1 MLRFFTFTIFLLL
14 SYCCWGQTIKG
25 RLVTEEVEPINFA
38 LVSLHN
44 LSNGH
49 LKAQVFPSDEG
60 VFTFGAIEAGSYR
73 VHVEGGLG
81 FDMYESDSLVIKDD
95 PAQIYDLG
103 DIVLKYTVYETD
115 VALVTA
121 DSIKPMLEYD
131 IDKMTMNIEGTSL
144 GTLPSLSTL
153 LELAPNV
160 SQVGGVVSIAGKSN
174 VLILINGKRTNLKLE
189 NIPPNIIESIEI
201 ISNPSAEYDANV
213 GAVLNINLKKGS
225 MEGIQGNVYAKYTQ
239 GIYPRF
245 DAGSLINFNKKKFT
259 AQLSIDYSYYKIRS
273 VSIADRRFEA
283 TQPFYY
289 SGSELKQESEEHS
302 LNTNLS
308 LGWSFNPNHDITL
321 SGEYS
326 YFNAPNNSTS
336 QQDVFSSTLEAID
349 IDSTLDNTTTFKSI
363 GNNFQAQLSYNGKF
377 GKHWSIAS
385 ELSYLYI
392 TPSNN
397 SDFSFQLSNINNP
410 AQNSVVNYHMNDS
423 TQAGLLIG
431 QLDLSWNKKSNTIDF
446 GAKYTNINT
455 YYSIAFENNNIQF
468 TGNSN
473 WFRYNEGIYAAYLQW
488 KSSIGKFQWR
498 LGLRGEYA
506 TTKGI
511 DRQNLQ
517 TNIGQFNYFPSAAL
531 LFTLSQDHIF
541 KLAYNKSIERVSFF
555 DRSPYVYYTGLYTKF
570 EGNPN
575 LRPQI
580 SHSVSLEYFLMGRF
594 SFQLYYNE
602 VIDYINQVS
611 ELNGSL
617 EAFRSI
623 NFQNSNYGL
632 SVGGQFKPL
641 NWWTISYNLAGAGA
655 YTRGEAQN
663 QPFNTWTAYVYLG
676 LYQSFNLW
684 NWMKVDAIVSY
695 TSPYAVGIYSAGHLF
710 FLDLNLSKNFFKDQL
725 TVSIYLSDL
734 FGTRLQ
740 QNGVDFNA
748 QQRTVVH
755 NRDVRTV
762 TLSLIYNFSKG
773 RKKEVEPINTID
785 DNTVDRL
792 LKN

>member
-1 MLRFFTFTIFLLL
+1 MLRFFTSTIVLFL
-14 SYCCWGQTIKG
+14 SYCCLGQTIKG

-38 LVSLHN
+38 LVSLYN
-44 LSNGH
+44 LSNEN

-60 VFTFGAIEAGSYR
+60 IFTFEAIEAGSYQIR
-73 VHVEGGLG
+73 VEGGLG
-81 FDMYESDSLVIKDD
+81 FDMYQSDSLVIKNGDT
-95 PAQIYDLG
+95 QTYNLG
-103 DIVLKYTVYETD
+103 DIVLTYTVYETD
-115 VALVTA
+115 IAIVTA
-121 DSIKPMLEYD
+121 DSIKPLLEYD
-131 IDKMTMNIEGTSL
+131 IDKTIMNIEGTSL

-160 SQVGGVVSIAGKSN
+160 SQVGDALSIAGKSN

-213 GAVLNINLKKGS
+213 GAVLNIILKKGS
-225 MEGIQGNVYAKYTQ
+225 MEGIQGNVYTKYTQ

-245 DAGSLINFNKKKFT
+245 DVGSLINFNKKKFT
-259 AQLSIDYSYYKIRS
+259 AQLSVDYSYNKIRS

-289 SGSELKQESEEHS
+289 SISELKQESEEHNIS
-302 LNTNLS
+302 TNLN
-308 LGWSFNPNHDITL
+308 LGWSFNPKHNITL

-326 YFNAPNNSTS
+326 HFNAPKNSTN
-336 QQDVFSSTLEAID
+336 QEDVFSSTVEAVD
-349 IDSTLDNTTTFKSI
+349 IDSTLNNTTTFKSI
-363 GNNFQAQLSYNGKF
+363 GNNFQAQLSYNGQF
-377 GKHWSIAS
+377 GKYWTIAS
-385 ELSYLYI
+385 AVSYLYI

-397 SDFSFQLSNINNP
+397 SDFSFQLSNTNNP
-410 AQNSVVNYHMNDS
+410 AQNSVFNYQMNDS

-431 QLDLSWNKKSNTIDF
+431 QLDWTWNNKSNTVDF
-446 GAKYTNINT
+446 GTKYTNINT

-488 KSSIGKFQWR
+488 KSSVGKFQWR
-498 LGLRGEYA
+498 LGFRGEYA
-506 TTKGI
+506 TTKGV
-511 DRQNLQ
+511 DRQDLQ
-517 TNIGQFNYFPSAAL
+517 TNIEQFDYFPSAAL

-570 EGNPN
+570 EGNPS

-580 SHSVSLEYFLMGRF
+580 RHSVALEYFLMQRF

-617 EAFRSI
+617 ETFRRI

-632 SVGGQFKPL
+632 NISGQFRPL
-641 NWWTISYNLAGAGA
+641 NWWNISFSLAGAGA

-663 QPFNTWTAYVYLG
+663 QPFNTKTVYVYLG

-684 NWMKVDAIVSY
+684 NWMKIDAIASY

-710 FLDLNLSKNFFKDQL
+710 FLDLNLSKTFLKDQL
-725 TVSIYLSDL
+725 TVSVYLSDL

-740 QNGVDFNA
+740 QNCVDFNA

-773 RKKEVEPINTID
+773 RKKEVEPINTVD
-785 DNTVDRL
+785 DNTIDRL

>member
-1 MLRFFTFTIFLLL
+1 MLKFFTSAIFLLL
-14 SYCCWGQTIKG
+14 SYCCLGQAIKG
-25 RLVTEEVEPINFA
+25 RLVTESVEPINFA
-38 LVSLHN
+38 LVSLYN
-44 LSNGH
+44 LSDEN

-60 VFTFGAIEAGSYR
+60 IFTFDAIESGSYQIR
-73 VHVEGGLG
+73 VEGGLG
-81 FDMYESDSLVIKDD
+81 FDMYQSDSLVIKNGDKE
-95 PAQIYDLG
+95 IYNLG

-115 VALVTA
+115 IAVVTA
-121 DSIKPMLEYD
+121 DSIKPLLEYD
-131 IDKMTMNIEGTSL
+131 IDKTTMNIGGTSL
-144 GTLPSLSTL
+144 ETLPSLSTL

-160 SQVGGVVSIAGKSN
+160 SQVGDAISIAGKSN
-174 VLILINGKRTNLKLE
+174 VLILINGKRTNLRLE

-213 GAVLNINLKKGS
+213 GAVLNIILKKGS
-225 MEGIQGNVYAKYTQ
+225 MEGIQGNVYTKYTQ

-259 AQLSIDYSYYKIRS
+259 AQLSIDYSYNKIRS
-273 VSIADRRFEA
+273 VSIADRKFEA

-289 SGSELKQESEEHS
+289 SISELKQESEEHNLS
-302 LNTNLS
+302 TNLS

-326 YFNAPNNSTS
+326 HFNAPNNNTN
-336 QQDVFSSTLEAID
+336 QQDVFSSTPEAVNL
-349 IDSTLDNTTTFKSI
+349 DSTLDNTTRFKSI

-377 GKHWSIAS
+377 GEHWSMAS
-385 ELSYLYI
+385 AVSYLYI

-410 AQNSVVNYHMNDS
+410 AQNSAFNYQMNDS

-431 QLDLSWNKKSNTIDF
+431 QLDWSWNKKSNTIDF

-455 YYSIAFENNNIQF
+455 YYSIAFENNNVQF
-468 TGNSN
+468 TGSSN

-488 KSSIGKFQWR
+488 KSSVGKFQWR

-506 TTKGI
+506 TTQGI
-511 DRQNLQ
+511 DRQRLQ
-517 TNIGQFNYFPSAAL
+517 TNIGQFNYFPSAAVL
-531 LFTLSQDHIF
+531 LTLSKDHIF

-580 SHSVSLEYFLMGRF
+580 RHSVGLEYFLKERF

-617 EAFRSI
+617 ETFRSI

-632 SVGGQFKPL
+632 SVSGQLKPL
-641 NWWTISYNLAGAGA
+641 NWWHISFSLTGAGA

-684 NWMKVDAIVSY
+684 NWMKMDAIVSY
-695 TSPYAVGIYSAGHLF
+695 TSPYAVGIYSADHLF
-710 FLDLNLSKNFFKDQL
+710 FLDLNLSKSFLKDQL

-740 QNGVDFNA
+740 RNGVDFNA

-773 RKKEVEPINTID
+773 REKGVEPINTVD
-785 DNTVDRL
+785 DNTIDRL